1 MLNRDVIL
9 ESIKQPMEQYYQ
21 TMKDMIGNW
30 QPLVEVSEKILAGE
44 DVSNNTVPPQLHFLV
59 DWMKL
64 IMQVTRDSEWDW
76 TKPEIQAVYKRIA
89 DSQIYKIFAEATV
102 GIVTAILR
110 TGQIGTLVEIGTGP
124 GQVTDKLCA
133 EMTHYNINVPI
144 IISDRSPSIAETGE
158 RLRKSY
164 PHLMITDFIWDI
176 RKEPPRE
183 LLSKITKPVLL
194 YERFCIPYGGYD
206 AINNIAPVAD
216 ILVMVEDLSLSG
228 KKEAYDV
235 IYEKIG
241 LQFFTYAEAKKYL
254 DKHFSFIHTCD
265 IKTIKA
271 LSLPVTDFTLA
282 IKYN

>member
-1 MLNRDVIL
+1 MHNKDVLL

-44 DVSNNTVPPQLHFLV
+44 VVTNDRVAPQLHFLV

-64 IMQVTRDSEWDW
+64 IMQVTRDSAWDW
-76 TKPEIQAVYKRIA
+76 TKPEIQAIYKKIA
-89 DSQIYKIFAEATV
+89 DSPIYKTFAEATV
-102 GIVTAILR
+102 GIVTAILK

-133 EMTHYNINVPI
+133 EMTHCNINVPI
-144 IISDRSPSIAETGE
+144 IISDRSPGIAETAE

-164 PHLMITDFIWDI
+164 PQLTITDLIWDI
-176 RKEPPRE
+176 RKEPPGQ

-206 AINNIAPVAD
+206 AINSIAPVAD
-216 ILVMVEDLSLSG
+216 ILVMVEDLNLTG

-265 IKTIKA
+265 TKTIEA
-271 LSLPVTDFTLA
+271 LNLPVTDFTLA
-282 IKYN
+282 MK

>member
-1 MLNRDVIL
+1 MHNKDILL
-9 ESIKQPMEQYYQ
+9 ESIKQPMERYYK

-44 DVSNNTVPPQLHFLV
+44 DVPNDRVAPQLHFLV

-64 IMQVTRDSEWDW
+64 IMLVTRDSEWDW
-76 TKPEIQAVYKRIA
+76 TKPEIQAVYKKIA
-89 DSQIYKIFAEATV
+89 DSPIYKTFAEATI
-102 GIVTAILR
+102 GIVTAILK

-133 EMTHYNINVPI
+133 EMTHYNINVPV
-144 IISDRSPSIAETGE
+144 IISDRSPGIAGTAE
-158 RLRKSY
+158 RLRKLY

-206 AINNIAPVAD
+206 AINSIAPVAD

-228 KKEAYDV
+228 KKEAYDI

-265 IKTIKA
+265 NQTIEA
-271 LSLPVTDFTLA
+271 LNLPVTDFTLA
-282 IKYN
+282 MK

>member
-1 MLNRDVIL
+1 MHNKDVLL
-9 ESIKQPMEQYYQ
+9 ESIKQPMDQYYQ

-44 DVSNNTVPPQLHFLV
+44 DVPNDRVAPQLHFLV

-76 TKPEIQAVYKRIA
+76 TKPEIQAIYKKIA
-89 DSQIYKIFAEATV
+89 DSPIYKTFAEATI
-102 GIVTAILR
+102 GIVTAILK

-133 EMTHYNINVPI
+133 EMTHYNINVPV
-144 IISDRSPSIAETGE
+144 IISDRSSSIAETAE

-164 PHLMITDFIWDI
+164 PQLKITDLIWDI

-194 YERFCIPYGGYD
+194 YERFCIPYGGYA
-206 AINNIAPVAD
+206 AIDNIAPIAD
-216 ILVMVEDLSLSG
+216 ILVMVEDLNLTG

-241 LQFFTYAEAKKYL
+241 LQFFTHADVKKCL
-254 DKHFSFIHTCD
+254 DKHFSFTHTCD
-265 IKTIKA
+265 TKTIEA
-271 LSLPVTDFTLA
+271 LNLPVTDFTLA
-282 IKYN
+282 MK

>member
-1 MLNRDVIL
+1 MHNKDILL

-44 DVSNNTVPPQLHFLV
+44 DVTNDRVAPQLRFLV

-64 IMQVTRDSEWDW
+64 IMQVTRDSVWDW
-76 TKPEIQAVYKRIA
+76 TKPEIQAVYKKIA
-89 DSQIYKIFAEATV
+89 ESPIYKTFAEATV
-102 GIVTAILR
+102 GIVTAILK

-144 IISDRSPSIAETGE
+144 IISDRSPGIAETAE

-164 PHLMITDFIWDI
+164 PHLMIADFIWDI

-194 YERFCIPYGGYD
+194 YERFCIPYGGYASID
-206 AINNIAPVAD
+206 NIAPVAD
-216 ILVMVEDLSLSG
+216 MLVMVEDLNLTG

-241 LQFFTYAEAKKYL
+241 LQFFTYAGAKKYL
-254 DKHFSFIHTCD
+254 EKHFSFIHTCD
-265 IKTIKA
+265 TKTIEA
-271 LSLPVTDFTLA
+271 LNLPVTDFTLA
-282 IKYN
+282 VK

>member
-1 MLNRDVIL
+1 MHNKDILL

-44 DVSNNTVPPQLHFLV
+44 VVTNDSVAPQLHFLV

-64 IMQVTRDSEWDW
+64 IMQVTRDSAWDW
-76 TKPEIQAVYKRIA
+76 TKPEIQAVYKNIA
-89 DSQIYKIFAEATV
+89 DSPIYKTFAEATV
-102 GIVTAILR
+102 GIVTSILK

-124 GQVTDKLCA
+124 GQVTDRLCD
-133 EMTHYNINVPI
+133 EMTQHNINVPI
-144 IISDRSPSIAETGE
+144 IISDRSPGIAETAE

-164 PHLMITDFIWDI
+164 PHLTITDFIWDI

-183 LLSKITKPVLL
+183 LLSKIIKPVLL
-194 YERFCIPYGGYD
+194 YERFCIPYGGYA
-206 AINNIAPVAD
+206 AIDNIAPVAD

-265 IKTIKA
+265 NKSIEA
-271 LSLPVTDFTLA
+271 LNLPVTDFTLA
-282 IKYN
+282 MK

>member
-1 MLNRDVIL
+1 MHNKDVLL
-9 ESIKQPMEQYYQ
+9 ESIKQPMDQYYQ

-30 QPLVEVSEKILAGE
+30 QPLVEVSKKILAGKE
-44 DVSNNTVPPQLHFLV
+44 ASNDTVPQQLHFLV

-64 IMQVTRDSEWDW
+64 IMQVTRDAEWDW
-76 TKPEIQAVYKRIA
+76 TKPEIQAVYKKIA
-89 DSQIYKIFAEATV
+89 DSPIYKTFAEATI
-102 GIVTAILR
+102 GIVTAILK

-124 GQVTDKLCA
+124 GQVTDRLCD
-133 EMTHYNINVPI
+133 EMTQHNINVPI
-144 IISDRSPSIAETGE
+144 IISDRSPGIAETAE

-164 PHLMITDFIWDI
+164 PHLTITDFIWDI
-176 RKEPPRE
+176 RKEPPSE
-183 LLSKITKPVLL
+183 LLSKIIKPVLL
-194 YERFCIPYGGYD
+194 YERFCIPYGGYA
-206 AINNIAPVAD
+206 AIDNIAPVAD

-265 IKTIKA
+265 TQTIEA
-271 LSLPVTDFTLA
+271 LNLPVTDFTLA
-282 IKYN
+282 MK

>member
-1 MLNRDVIL
+1 MHNKDILL

-44 DVSNNTVPPQLHFLV
+44 DVTNDRVAPQLHFLV

-64 IMQVTRDSEWDW
+64 IMQVTRDSVWDW
-76 TKPEIQAVYKRIA
+76 TKPEIQSIYKKIA
-89 DSQIYKIFAEATV
+89 DSPIYKTFAEATV
-102 GIVTAILR
+102 GIVTAILK

-124 GQVTDKLCA
+124 GQVTEKLCA
-133 EMTHYNINVPI
+133 EMTQYNINVPVI
-144 IISDRSPSIAETGE
+144 VSDRSPGIAETAE

-164 PHLMITDFIWDI
+164 PQLKITDLIWDI

-216 ILVMVEDLSLSG
+216 ILVMVEDLNLTG

-241 LQFFTYAEAKKYL
+241 LQFFTYAEVKKYL

-265 IKTIKA
+265 NKTIEA
-271 LSLPVTDFTLA
+271 LNLPVTDFTLA
-282 IKYN
+282 MK